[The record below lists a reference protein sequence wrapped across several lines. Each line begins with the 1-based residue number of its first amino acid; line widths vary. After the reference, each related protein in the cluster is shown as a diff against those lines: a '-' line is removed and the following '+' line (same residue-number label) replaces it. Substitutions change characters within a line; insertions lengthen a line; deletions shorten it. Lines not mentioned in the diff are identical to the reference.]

1 VEALAPQRRFD
12 VGHDPG
18 DRVRDLVLDAGHRRL
33 GGPPLGALGSLTS
46 PAISALTGGLIT
58 VAGAVVIGL
67 AMPAFA
73 RYQRR
78 AEREVTR
85 AELVKPG

>member
-1 VEALAPQRRFD
+1 VWLLYALVAVSASLSAINSPVRRTFIPSLLPADQLALA
-12 VGHDPG
+12 
-18 DRVRDLVLDAGHRRL
+18 
-33 GGPPLGALGSLTS
+33 
-46 PAISALTGGLIT
+46 GGLIT

-78 AEREVTR
+78 VEREVTR
-85 AELVKPG
+85 PELVKPG

>member
-1 VEALAPQRRFD
+1 VSGGQLGNLEA
-12 VGHDPG
+12 
-18 DRVRDLVLDAGHRRL
+18 
-33 GGPPLGALGSLTS
+33 GALGSLTS
-46 PAISALTGGLIT
+46 PAISALAGGLVT

-78 AEREVTR
+78 AGREVTR
-85 AELVKPG
+85 PELVKPG